1 MNRGYI
7 LRWALN
13 RLCLVILC
21 FTSMESKAQSMQEII
36 EIAKNQSLDA
46 QIANKT
52 FSYGELVY
60 RYYKAERKPSLTLT
74 TIPVQYSSD
83 AVQRYSYE
91 EDRTYYRTQNSLY
104 STANLRFQQNVDFLG
119 GYFYVD
125 SDLRYYKSFGS
136 NSLEQFTTVPLRLG
150 YSQNLIGYNAFKWS
164 RKIEPFA
171 FHIAEKDLLY
181 KLEQVAIEALTKYF
195 TVALLTEEVKQAEN
209 NFQNCD
215 MFYKVGLKKK
225 ELGKITE
232 SNLHELQLE
241 VSKAKNKLMQAEM
254 DLSVESSL
262 LKKFLHLS
270 EKDSIRIIVPSD
282 ETPKFYIPLG
292 KAIECI
298 KENSVEILSS
308 EKNVLENRQK
318 VEQQR
323 VSRYFDATINASVG
337 LHQISESIHDAYRN
351 PLNEQVVS
359 VSISIPI
366 ADFGRK
372 KTMHQQAIIS
382 LENSRLSAEKA
393 RESIT
398 NEITSLVLK
407 LPIQHDII
415 RNAKETYNLSNILYE
430 EILAQYKVGRWDF
443 NSLNNAIANRRDA
456 LISYYSALK
465 DFWTTYYRIRSLT
478 LYDFEKDV
486 PIVRKK

>member
-1 MNRGYI
+1 
-7 LRWALN
+7 
-13 RLCLVILC
+13 
-21 FTSMESKAQSMQEII
+21 MQEII
-36 EIAKNQSLDA
+36 GIAQKQSLDA
-46 QIANKT
+46 QIAGKT
-52 FSYGELVY
+52 FKYSELVY
-60 RYYKAERKPSLTLT
+60 EYYKADRKPNLILTS
-74 TIPVQYSSD
+74 IPIQYSSD

-104 STANLRFQQNVDFLG
+104 STANLRLQQNIDFLG
-119 GYFYVD
+119 GYFYID
-125 SDLRYYKSFGS
+125 SDLKYHQTFGS
-136 NSLEQFTTVPLRLG
+136 NGFKQFSTVPLRLG
-150 YSQNLIGYNAFKWS
+150 YSQNLVGYNAFKWS
-164 RKIEPFA
+164 KKIEPLT
-171 FHIAEKDLLY
+171 FHIAEKKLLHQ
-181 KLEQVAIEALTKYF
+181 LEQIAIDALTRYF
-195 TVALLTEEVKQAEN
+195 TVALLTEELKQAEVA
-209 NFQNCD
+209 FHNCD
-215 MFYKVGLKKK
+215 TLHKVGLKKK
-225 ELGKITE
+225 ELGKITQ
-232 SNLHELQLE
+232 SNLYELELE
-241 VSKAKNKLMQAEM
+241 LSKAKNRLMQAKM
-254 DLSVESSL
+254 DLKIEKSL
-262 LKKFLHLS
+262 LKKYLHLAENEDIPIQTPS
-270 EKDSIRIIVPSD
+270 NDVPD
-282 ETPKFYIPLG
+282 CDIPLG
-292 KAIECI
+292 KAIECVL
-298 KENSVEILSS
+298 KNSVEILSS
-308 EKNVLENRQK
+308 EKNVIEDRQK
-318 VEQQR
+318 VEEQR
-323 VSRYFDATINASVG
+323 ISRYFDATINASVG
-337 LHQISESIHDAYRN
+337 FHQISENFRDAYRN

-359 VSISIPI
+359 VGVSIPI

-372 KTMHQQAIIS
+372 KARHQQAIIS